1 MLGGNINVILLF
13 LRICHSTWEY
23 VSSTQVTSILNL
35 NMDCGFCAKPLQKL
49 GTRELLLVFRRAML
63 EEHRLLLV
71 FLSDYEDLVCWL
83 RDLLQRLKSEDLPRN
98 LKATE
103 EAIRVHDERKVLW
116 DTCRLRNSPFR
127 SWSKISNVDNA
138 SWDSF
143 GGRAFCLR
151 PLKQSHGALSTS
163 LLPGI

>member
-1 MLGGNINVILLF
+1 
-13 LRICHSTWEY
+13 
-23 VSSTQVTSILNL
+23 
-35 NMDCGFCAKPLQKL
+35 MDCGFCAKPLQKL

-116 DTCRLRNSPFR
+116 DTYRLGR
-127 SWSKISNVDNA
+127 KLAMLTIHHGTV
-138 SWDSF
+138 F
-143 GGRAFCLR
+143 GDGFFVCV
-151 PLKQSHGALSTS
+151 P
-163 LLPGI
+163 